1 MNRSRAPRP
10 HPLFSRFAAA
20 PKPAGPD
27 ALYAQALALYQQGQ
41 WEAAIG
47 LCRDKL
53 LPRAPHHRDGLALLG
68 AACFLHDDLPGSA
81 QALQAAIAAGAGAE
95 THTNL
100 GLTLNALHRPDEA
113 EAAYRRAVALDPRQ
127 AKAWNNLGNLLARS
141 FQASRRDEALHCYRQ
156 ALAARP
162 DYANALTNLGY
173 ELENR
178 KDLAGAERCYREAL
192 RVQPRFLPAIG
203 NLADLLKRLKQ
214 PEEALR
220 YYRQAIV
227 LDPHDP
233 RFIGSALGLRRD
245 AADWRPEGKPTAAA
259 LVAALARD
267 RPSEMAPLYLLALP
281 ESSAELQRSAAAR
294 FARCK
299 WAWALAHPPL
309 AAPATPR
316 EGALRIGYLSA
327 DFRNHPVAH
336 LVTEVIAAQD
346 RAQSEVFLYAYG
358 PPADDAQRRALQQA
372 ADHFIDIGA
381 MDDLDAARRIRDDGI
396 DVLVDLTGYTTHARL
411 AITALRPAPVIASWL
426 GYIGSLG
433 EPRLADYVIGDA
445 IATPPALA
453 QHFSETLALM
463 PECFQPNAALHALPP
478 PPRRADEGL
487 PEDSLV
493 FCSFNQIFKLT
504 PQLWDD
510 WCQILQAVPGSV
522 LWLAPPGSETTAQNL
537 REETARRGVAPE
549 RLVFAR
555 RQPLPAHQ
563 ARIALADIALDT
575 FPYNSGTT
583 ASDVLRAGVPLV
595 TRAGET
601 FVARMA
607 ASLLNAVGLPELVAV
622 GSPGYRRLAIALA
635 KDTPRRSGLRGA
647 LAHRVAASSLFQ
659 PQRFARQLDALL
671 RAMHDQALAQR
682 RHTIV
687 LPPTI

>member
-1 MNRSRAPRP
+1 MNRPRAPQP
-10 HPLFSRFAAA
+10 PPLFSRFAAA

-27 ALYAQALALYQQGQ
+27 ALYAQALTLYRQGQ
-41 WEAAIG
+41 WGAAIG

-53 LPRAPHHRDGLALLG
+53 LPLAPQHRDGLALLG
-68 AACFLHDDLPGSA
+68 VACFLQDDLPGSEH
-81 QALQAAIAAGAGAE
+81 ALQAAIAAGAGAE

-113 EAAYRRAVALDPRQ
+113 EAAYRRAVALDPQQ

-156 ALAARP
+156 ALAAKP
-162 DYANALTNLGY
+162 DYANAHTNLGY
-173 ELENR
+173 ELESR
-178 KDLAGAERCYREAL
+178 KDLTGAERCYREAL
-192 RVQPRFLPAIG
+192 RLQPRFLPAIG
-203 NLADLLKRLKQ
+203 NLAALLKRLQQ
-214 PEEALR
+214 PEEALK
-220 YYRQAIV
+220 YYRQAIL
-227 LDPHDP
+227 LDPHNP
-233 RFIGSALGLRRD
+233 AFIGNALSLRRD
-245 AADWRPEGKPTAAA
+245 VADWRADGKPTAAG
-259 LVAALARD
+259 LVAALERGEASD
-267 RPSEMAPLYLLALP
+267 LAPLHLLAWP
-281 ESSAELQRSAAAR
+281 ECSAELQRSAARR
-294 FARCK
+294 FAAHR
-299 WAWALAHPPL
+299 WAWALAQPPL
-309 AAPATPR
+309 VAAAAPR
-316 EGALRIGYLSA
+316 EGPLRIGYLSA

-336 LVTEVIAAQD
+336 LLTEVIAVQD
-346 RAQSEVFLYAYG
+346 RTQSEIFLYAYG
-358 PPADDAQRRALQQA
+358 PPADDPQRRALQRA
-372 ADHFIDIGA
+372 ADHFTDIGA

-445 IATPPALA
+445 VATPPALA
-453 QHFSETLALM
+453 HQFSETLALM
-463 PECFQPNAALHALPP
+463 PECFQPNAALHPLPP

-487 PEDSLV
+487 PVEALV
-493 FCSFNQIFKLT
+493 FCSFNQMFKLT

-510 WCQILQAVPGSV
+510 WCRILQAVPGSV

-555 RQPLPAHQ
+555 RQPLAAHQ

-601 FVARMA
+601 FVSRMA
-607 ASLLNAVGLPELVAV
+607 ASLLSAAGVPELVAAD
-622 GSPGYRRLAIALA
+622 SAGYRRLAIALA
-635 KDTPRRSGLRGA
+635 KDAPRRRGLRAA
-647 LAHRVAASSLFQ
+647 LAQRVAASSLFQ

-671 RAMHDQALAQR
+671 RAMHAQALAQR
-682 RHTIV
+682 RATIV
-687 LPPTI
+687 LPPQI

>member
-1 MNRSRAPRP
+1 MNRPRAAKP

-27 ALYAQALALYQQGQ
+27 ALYEQALALYQQRH
-41 WEAAIG
+41 WEAAIA

-53 LPRAPHHRDGLALLG
+53 LPQAPHHRDGLSLLG
-68 AACFLHDDLPGSA
+68 AACFLQDDLPASDRY
-81 QALQAAIAAGAGAE
+81 LQAAIAAGAGAE

-100 GLTLNALHRPDEA
+100 GVTLNALHRPDEA

-156 ALAARP
+156 ALAAKP
-162 DYANALTNLGY
+162 DYANAHTNLGH

-178 KDLAGAERCYREAL
+178 KDLAGAEKCYREAL
-192 RVQPRFLPAIG
+192 RLQPRFLPAIG
-203 NLADLLKRLKQ
+203 NLAALLKRLKQ
-214 PEEALR
+214 PAEALK
-220 YYRQAIV
+220 YYRQAIL
-227 LDPHDP
+227 LDPRDP
-233 RFIGSALGLRRD
+233 AFIGNALGLCREV
-245 AADWRPEGKPTAAA
+245 ADWRTDGRATVAS
-259 LVAALARD
+259 LVAALERD
-267 RPSEMAPLYLLALP
+267 GASDLAPLYLLAWP
-281 ESSAELQRSAAAR
+281 ECGAELQRSAARR
-294 FARCK
+294 FATKR
-299 WAWALAHPPL
+299 WAWALAQPPL
-309 AAPATPR
+309 VDAATAR
-316 EGALRIGYLSA
+316 EGPLRIGYLSA

-346 RAQSEVFLYAYG
+346 RTQSEVFLYAYG
-358 PPADDAQRRALQQA
+358 PPADDPQRRALQRA
-372 ADHFIDIGA
+372 ADHFTDIGA

-453 QHFSETLALM
+453 HQFSETLALM
-463 PECFQPNAALHALPP
+463 PECYQPNAALYPLPP
-478 PPRRADEGL
+478 PTSRADEGL
-487 PEDSLV
+487 PEDALV

-510 WCQILQAVPGSV
+510 WCHILQAVPGSV

-549 RLVFAR
+549 RLVFAQR
-555 RQPLPAHQ
+555 RPLAAHQ

-601 FVARMA
+601 FVSRMA
-607 ASLLNAVGLPELVAV
+607 ASLLNTIGLPELVTAD
-622 GSPGYRRLAIALA
+622 SPAYRRLAIALA
-635 KDTPRRSGLRGA
+635 KDAPRRHALRA
-647 LAHRVAASSLFQ
+647 TLAERVPSSALFQ
-659 PQRFARQLDALL
+659 PERFARQLDALF
-671 RAMHDQALAQR
+671 RAMHTQALEGR
-682 RHTIV
+682 REIIQ
-687 LPPTI
+687 LASGN

>member
-1 MNRSRAPRP
+1 MNRSRIPKP

-27 ALYAQALALYQQGQ
+27 ALYAQALGLYQQGR
-41 WEAAIG
+41 WDSAIA

-53 LPRAPHHRDGLALLG
+53 LPLAPHHRDGLSLLG
-68 AACFLHDDLPGSA
+68 VACFLQDDLPASERY
-81 QALQAAIAAGAGAE
+81 LMAAIVAGAEAE

-100 GLTLNALHRPDEA
+100 GITLNALHRADEA

-156 ALAARP
+156 ALAAKP
-162 DYANALTNLGY
+162 DYANAHTNLGY

-178 KDLAGAERCYREAL
+178 KDLAAAERSYREAL

-220 YYRQAIV
+220 YYRQAII

-233 RFIGSALGLRRD
+233 KFIGSALGLRRD
-245 AADWRPEGKPTAAA
+245 AADWRPDGKPTAPA
-259 LVAALARD
+259 LVASLARG
-267 RPSEMAPLYLLALP
+267 RPSQLAPLYLLALP
-281 ESSAELQRSAAAR
+281 ESSAELQRSAAER
-294 FARCK
+294 FARHQ
-299 WAWALAHPPL
+299 WAWALAQPPL
-309 AAPATPR
+309 VAAATPR

-336 LVTEVIAAQD
+336 LVTEVITAQD
-346 RAQSEVFLYAYG
+346 RTQSEVFLYAYG

-463 PECFQPNAALHALPP
+463 PECFQPNAALHPLPP
-478 PPRRADEGL
+478 PPSRADEGL
-487 PEDSLV
+487 PEDALV

-510 WCQILQAVPGSV
+510 WCHILQAVPGSV

-555 RQPLPAHQ
+555 RKPLAVHQ
-563 ARIALADIALDT
+563 SRIVLADIALDT

-601 FVARMA
+601 FVSRMA
-607 ASLLNAVGLPELVAV
+607 ASLLNAVGLPELVAGDGV
-622 GSPGYRRLAIALA
+622 GYRRLAIALA
-635 KDTPRRSGLRGA
+635 TDAPRRRGLRAA
-647 LAHRVAASSLFQ
+647 LAERVAASLLFR
-659 PQRFARQLDALL
+659 PQRFAQQLDALL
-671 RAMHDQALAQR
+671 QAMHAQALAQR
-682 RHTIV
+682 RDTIV
-687 LPPTI
+687 LPPQI